1 MPFSRSQSILRAARW
16 ASTSAGQAEGVKS
29 ESTNKFGEIPDPPS
43 GYILDRRRRSR
54 RRPAA
59 NVSVVPGYRTRPAS
73 ASKRH
78 KTSCRRPG
86 QAATLECLSPKRRSG
101 EGLRHIVTA
110 ATAPPGPRTYPRS
123 EGVRS
128 RRTTGLRGAVGR
140 SARGL
145 RSIAEQRAEHR
156 PSPGISSSDANKLSK
171 FLSAH
176 CN

>member
-1 MPFSRSQSILRAARW
+1 
-16 ASTSAGQAEGVKS
+16 VKS

-43 GYILDRRRRSR
+43 GCILDRRRRSR

-59 NVSVVPGYRTRPAS
+59 NVSVVSGYRTRPAS

-86 QAATLECLSPKRRSG
+86 QAVTLECLSPKRWSG

-140 SARGL
+140 SSRGL
-145 RSIAEQRAEHR
+145 RSIPGQPAKHR
-156 PSPGISSSDANKLSK
+156 PSPA
-171 FLSAH
+171 SAH
-176 CN
+176 PTQTSSANSSALIAIERTHKTKTGCGEAEHVG

>member
-1 MPFSRSQSILRAARW
+1 
-16 ASTSAGQAEGVKS
+16 VKS

-43 GYILDRRRRSR
+43 GCILDRRRRSR

-59 NVSVVPGYRTRPAS
+59 NVSVVSGYRTRPAS

-86 QAATLECLSPKRRSG
+86 QAVTLECLSPKRWSG

-128 RRTTGLRGAVGR
+128 RRTTGLRGRSVEAPAGSGR
-140 SARGL
+140 SLNNAP
-145 RSIAEQRAEHR
+145 SIAHRRASAHPTQISSANTSALIAIERTHKTKTGCGEAEHV
-156 PSPGISSSDANKLSK
+156 G
-171 FLSAH
+171 
-176 CN
+176 